1 MIKMDILA
9 IIPARS
15 GSKSVAHKNIRL
27 LLGKPLIAYS
37 IEHALACRHINRVIV
52 STDSEQYAEIA
63 RQYGAEV
70 PFLRPSEISGD
81 RSNDLEFFIHALD
94 WLEKNEGYV
103 PDICVQLRPTHPIRK
118 TEDTDR
124 MIEMLIA
131 DPDTDSVRSLV
142 MNKNVIPYKMWIKK
156 EGNRIEPLLVPEGI
170 REPFNSPR
178 QMLPVTW
185 FQNASVDV
193 IRTDCI
199 LKKKSLSGDKI
210 LGYEMDGEYDIDYE
224 EDFKK
229 VEQIML
235 ARQIATGEITGQK
248 ICFDIDGVIATLV
261 PGNDY
266 SISLPDNRVV
276 NLIKLLFDRGN
287 KIFIYTARGTVTGI
301 DWKETTEKQLK
312 KWGVPYNEL
321 YFGKPG
327 ADIFIDDKAINI
339 SELIT
344 KL

>member
-1 MIKMDILA
+1 MDILA

-27 LLGKPLIAYS
+27 LLGKPLMAYS
-37 IEHALACRHINRVIV
+37 IELALSSRYINRVIV

-63 RQYGAEV
+63 RQYGAEA
-70 PFLRPSEISGD
+70 PFLRPAVISGD
-81 RSNDLEFFIHALD
+81 SSNDLEFFIHALD
-94 WLEKNEGYV
+94 WLEKNESYV

-118 TEDTDR
+118 PEDTDR

-131 DPDTDSVRSLV
+131 DPEADSVRSLV
-142 MNKNVIPYKMWIKK
+142 MNRNVIPYKMWIKK
-156 EGNRIEPLLVPEGI
+156 DDNIIEPLLKLEGI
-170 REPFNSPR
+170 KEPYNSPR
-178 QMLPVTW
+178 QMLPKTW
-185 FQNASVDV
+185 FQNASIDV
-193 IRTDCI
+193 IRTECI
-199 LKKKSLSGDKI
+199 LKKGSLSGDKV

-224 EDFKK
+224 EDFIK
-229 VEQIML
+229 VEQMML
-235 ARQIATGEITGQK
+235 AKQIAAGEITGKK

-266 SISLPDNRVV
+266 SFAGSDQRVI
-276 NLIKLLFDRGN
+276 NLIKVLFNRGN
-287 KIFIYTARGTVTGI
+287 KILIYTARGTVTGM
-301 DWKETTEKQLK
+301 DWKETTERQLK
-312 KWGVPYNEL
+312 EWGVPYDEL
-321 YFGKPG
+321 HFGKPG